1 MKKVKMA
8 LIYDFDKTLSPKDMQ
23 EFHIIKRF
31 GYDDPNMFWQ
41 KCGEISKKHN
51 MDGILSYM
59 LMMAKEDPNMTQAS
73 LREEGSY
80 IKLFK
85 GVETWFKRINEYAFK
100 KDIIIE
106 HYIISSGLKDII
118 KGTTIANEFKKI
130 YACSYYFDE
139 NGYAKWPS
147 RVINY
152 TTKTQYIF
160 RINKGVLDETND
172 TDLNKST
179 PDEDKYIPYNRMIYF
194 GDGLTDVPSM
204 KVVAGFGGNTIAVY
218 KDSTK
223 DKSAKILAE
232 ELFENKR
239 ATFMAKADYSEG
251 SKIDKIVKGIIDAI
265 HSDLKL
271 DDYR

>member
-23 EFHIIKRF
+23 EFHILKRF
-31 GYDDPNMFWQ
+31 GYDDPSKFWE
-41 KCGEISKKHN
+41 KCSKISNEHN

-59 LMMAKEDPNMTQAS
+59 LLMAKEDPDMTRDS
-73 LREEGSY
+73 LIEEGSY
-80 IKLFK
+80 VKLYK
-85 GVETWFKRINEYAFK
+85 GVDTWFKHINEYALE

-118 KGTTIANEFKKI
+118 LGTPIAKEFKEI
-130 YACSYYFDE
+130 YACSYYYDDD
-139 NGYAKWPS
+139 GKVKWPS

-172 TDLNKST
+172 IDLNKST
-179 PDEDKYIPYNRMIYF
+179 RDEDKYIPYNRMIYF

-204 KVVAGFGGNTIAVY
+204 KVVAGFGGNTIAVF
-218 KDSTK
+218 K
-223 DKSAKILAE
+223 DKAKDLAE

-251 SKIDKIVKGIIDAI
+251 SKIDKIVKGIIDSI
-265 HSDLKL
+265 NVDMRL